1 MSSRETQCFRWCFT
15 SFEESLPFSEL
26 HTACNYIVFQ
36 QELCKTTGRLHF
48 QGFLT
53 LKVKARL
60 AQLKS
65 KFSDVWH
72 FLPAKGS
79 NGQNRVYCTKDDTR
93 VDGPWEFGEFIE
105 AGSKKRKN
113 MERFQE
119 EPEELKIADP
129 KVYRR
134 CLAIVTNQRFNDVIL
149 PEMDRPWQ
157 VHLSS
162 LISASPDKRTI
173 YWVYGSEGNEGK
185 TTFAETLI
193 QKGWFYTRGGK
204 TDDITYQY
212 IEHGGNM
219 VYDVPREKEDVLQYN
234 VLEMVKDRHVTS
246 NKYEP
251 VTIHYDSYAHV
262 VVMANFMP
270 RMEDEYVQHGPS
282 QGKTIKKKALSDD
295 RLLIIYCTME

>member
-1 MSSRETQCFRWCFT
+1 MSRESQVFRWCFT
-15 SFEESLPFSEL
+15 SYEEVSPFTGL
-26 HTACNYIVFQ
+26 HPLCNYIVFQ
-36 QELCKTTGRLHF
+36 KELCPTTNRLHF
-48 QGFLT
+48 QGFFT
-53 LKVKARL
+53 LKVKSRL
-60 AQLKS
+60 SQVKS

-72 FLPAKGS
+72 FEAAKGS
-79 NGQNRVYCTKDDTR
+79 NGQNRTYCTKVDSR
-93 VDGPWEFGEFIE
+93 IDGPWEFGEFIE

-113 MERFQE
+113 LERFQE

-134 CLAIVTNQRFNDVIL
+134 CLAIVTNQRFNNVIL
-149 PEMDRPWQ
+149 PSMDRSWQ
-157 VHLSS
+157 VYLSS
-162 LISASPDKRTI
+162 LISSEPDKRTI
-173 YWVYGSEGNEGK
+173 YWVYGDEGNEGK
-185 TTFAETLI
+185 TTYAETLI

-251 VTIHYDSYAHV
+251 VTIHYDTYAHV

-270 RMEDEYVQHGPS
+270 RMENEYDQ
-282 QGKTIKKKALSDD
+282 KTGRIIKAKALSDD
-295 RLLIIYCTME
+295 RLVIINCKME